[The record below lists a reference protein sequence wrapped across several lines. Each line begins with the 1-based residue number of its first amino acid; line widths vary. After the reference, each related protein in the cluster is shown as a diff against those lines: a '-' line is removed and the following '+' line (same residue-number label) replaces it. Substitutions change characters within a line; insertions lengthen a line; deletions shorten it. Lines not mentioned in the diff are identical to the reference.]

1 MSVARDIEKYKLN
14 IITRVLYYN
23 GSSIR
28 NLCMVSNK
36 TSNGINRIRIII
48 NI

>member
-28 NLCMVSNK
+28 NLCMVSNNLF
-36 TSNGINRIRIII
+36 TVLAMGLIELE
-48 NI
+48 